1 MTLTDNLE
9 TARRSGAESLGKV
22 VTVTEKPVSTTSSI
36 QSSFAM
42 RGFFHLF
49 IWCLPLTGLAFAQA
63 DQSGPD
69 KVPDAIA
76 KDAVGRIKQGII
88 LQADVDRLAAAGAV
102 QVIPELKEQFALSQD
117 EVGKGRLA
125 SALVKLGDKDVT
137 YWDYLV
143 KEARSAIESDTPSPM
158 QFDSKGAFIK
168 GPSPEFIAWAKAR
181 NVTTDSALEAA
192 MYRLPSKVVFLGAT
206 GDRRAVPL
214 LRQALSSANYMIQI
228 FAAQELAKLQD
239 KASIPLII
247 EACRRA
253 PADVASAIAAHS
265 LARFD
270 DSTAQSAAKAFPP
283 AGSSKAIGEDKR

>member
-63 DQSGPD
+63 DQGGPD

-214 LRQALSSANYMIQI
+214 LRQSPVIRQLHDPDFRGSRIGKAPGQSLDTVDHRGLPKSAGGCGVCHRSTFLGTVRRLDGAKRCQSVSSRGI
-228 FAAQELAKLQD
+228 
-239 KASIPLII
+239 
-247 EACRRA
+247 
-253 PADVASAIAAHS
+253 V
-265 LARFD
+265 
-270 DSTAQSAAKAFPP
+270 
-283 AGSSKAIGEDKR
+283 